1 MKLDWKS
8 CLKVAASAFLLY
20 LAVHY
25 WPAAAAF
32 IKTLFA
38 ASAPLLVGA
47 VIAYLVNIP
56 MRAIETR
63 FFPNSEKPAVAR
75 MRRPVSMLLA
85 ILLLVGIVALVI
97 GLVLPQFID
106 CVQLIVAL
114 LPDALDTVV
123 DRAAEWHLLGDDML
137 QKLQSIDWESYVSG
151 MLKVVGSGVGSV
163 MGTVVT
169 AVSSV
174 FSGVVT
180 AVMAI
185 IFATYLLLDKDT
197 IARQL
202 KRLMAHYLPAK
213 TTEKLT
219 YVVAVFDDCMQ
230 RYVVGQCTEAVILGV
245 LCAVGMML
253 LRMPYAT
260 MVGALIAFTALIPIA
275 GAYIGAG
282 VGAFMIL
289 TVNPMQAL
297 IFVIFIVVLQQ
308 LEGNLIYPR
317 VVGSSIGLP
326 GIWVLAAVTVGGGVA
341 GIGGMLIGV
350 PIAAAA
356 YRILQ
361 AELRG
366 KTPLNSKQ

>member
-32 IKTLFA
+32 AGKLLA
-38 ASAPLLVGA
+38 ASVPLIVGA

-63 FFPNSEKPAVAR
+63 FFPKSEHPLVAR
-75 MRRPVSMLLA
+75 CRRPVSMLLA
-85 ILLLVGIVALVI
+85 ILLLVGMVALVI
-97 GLVLPQFID
+97 GLVLPQFLD

-114 LPDALDTVV
+114 LPDATDKLV
-123 DRAAEWHLLGDDML
+123 DWAAQWNLLGDEML

-151 MLKVVGSGVGSV
+151 MLKVVGCGVGSV

-174 FSGVVT
+174 FSGLVT

-197 IARQL
+197 IAQQCR
-202 KRLMAHYLPAK
+202 RLMAHYLPQK
-213 TTEKLT
+213 VTDKVIYVLT
-219 YVVAVFDDCMQ
+219 ILDGCMQ
-230 RYVVGQCTEAVILGV
+230 RYVVGQCTEAVILGA

-297 IFVIFIVVLQQ
+297 VFLIFIVVLQQ

-350 PIAAAA
+350 PVAAAV

-361 AELRG
+361 NELRG
-366 KTPLNSKQ
+366 ETPLSGKQ